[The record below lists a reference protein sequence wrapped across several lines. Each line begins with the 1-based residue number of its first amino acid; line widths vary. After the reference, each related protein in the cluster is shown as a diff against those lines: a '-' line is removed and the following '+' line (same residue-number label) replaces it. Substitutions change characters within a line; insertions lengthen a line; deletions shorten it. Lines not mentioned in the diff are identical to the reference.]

1 MMRAIALLYHD
12 VVIGQDYR
20 SSGFS
25 GGDADVYKFD
35 RDVFERHLDAVA
47 GASPRAPGKAADLL
61 ASPSSPVLMLTFDDG
76 GASAYHV
83 IADLLERRGWRG
95 HFFIS
100 TDYIGRPEFLSVA
113 EIRDLHDRGH
123 AIGSHSAS
131 HPQRIS
137 HLPESQ
143 IVEEWTRS
151 VGTLSG
157 IVGQPVNIASVPA
170 GFYSPAVARAA
181 AQAGVRILFNSEPM
195 MRVRRV
201 GPCLVVGRFGLQ
213 QSDSDRL
220 AAAFAA
226 AAPVPRLTR
235 WTYWNAKK
243 LLKAAGGETWLAFRR
258 RWFARGSG

>member
-1 MMRAIALLYHD
+1 MKAITLLYHD

-25 GGDADVYKFD
+25 GRDADVYKFD
-35 RDVFERHLDAVA
+35 RDVFGRHLDAIA
-47 GASPRAPGKAADLL
+47 GAASRAPGKAAELL
-61 ASPSSPVLMLTFDDG
+61 ASPDSPVLMLTFDDG
-76 GASAYHV
+76 GVSADHV

-100 TDYIGRPEFLSVA
+100 TDYIGRPEFLSA
-113 EIRDLHDRGH
+113 SQIRDLHHRGH
-123 AIGSHSAS
+123 VIGSHSAS
-131 HPQRIS
+131 HPLRIS

-143 IVEEWTRS
+143 MLVEWTRS
-151 VGTLSG
+151 VGTLSD
-157 IVGQPVNIASVPA
+157 IVGQPVDIASVPG

-181 AQAGVRILFNSEPM
+181 AEAGVRILFNSEPM

-201 GPCLVVGRFGLQ
+201 GRCLVVGRFGLQ
-213 QSDSDRL
+213 QGDSDCL
-220 AAAFAA
+220 AAAFAR

-243 LLKAAGGETWLAFRR
+243 VLKAAGGETWLAFRR
-258 RWFARGSG
+258 RWFAR